1 MSVFTAVGITTAT
14 GSETQSKIAAGTAGQ
29 IFTSNGTSSLP
40 AFKGNL
46 SVTNGT
52 TYFDGTTLATTAVG
66 TANQVL
72 TSNGASAPTY
82 QAGPAWRLISSST
95 FTSQA
100 SVVFTDC
107 GFRSLMVVLDAI
119 TTGTASKFPIV
130 ELSSDNGSSWIA
142 TNYASAANSFGTTI
156 STTTF
161 SNATLSTAFRLTQ
174 GTLSTASGRNAGGVI
189 YFNAFSAKAITNM
202 HGTIQQAIN
211 VGDGC
216 QVNYIYG
223 SHIANTAMN
232 ALRFS
237 LDDIT
242 STFSGTISV
251 YKLVS

>member
-1 MSVFTAVGITTAT
+1 MSVFTAVGVTTAT
-14 GSETQSKIAAGTAGQ
+14 GSETTSKIAVGTAGQ

-40 AFKGNL
+40 EFKGNL

-82 QAGPAWRLISSST
+82 QNGAAWRLISSST
-95 FTSQA
+95 FTKQT
-100 SVVFTDC
+100 SVTFTDC
-107 GFRSLMVVLDAI
+107 GFSSLMVVLDAI
-119 TTGTASKFPIV
+119 STSTASKFPIV
-130 ELSSDNGSSWIA
+130 EISSDNGSSWLN
-142 TNYASAANSFGTTI
+142 TNYASAVNSFGTTT

-161 SNATLSTAFRLTQ
+161 SNATLTTAFRLTQ
-174 GTLSTASGRNAGGVI
+174 TTLSTSSGRNAGGVI
-189 YFNAFSAKAITNM
+189 YFNAFSANAITNM

-211 VGDGC
+211 SGDGC
-216 QVNYIYG
+216 QVNYVYG

-237 LDDIT
+237 LDDIS
-242 STFSGTISV
+242 STFSGRISL
-251 YKLVS
+251 YRLVT